1 MAALLAGAFKSMA
14 KNKADQEALGMLLM
28 LLLLAPSIIGMALGV
43 SSMDRRL
50 PNSIAM
56 WIATIWNG
64 MILVG
69 FILLMIIGIFM
80 K

>member
-1 MAALLAGAFKSMA
+1 MAALLAGAFKGMA
-14 KNKADQEALGMLLM
+14 RNKEDQEAFGMLLM
-28 LLLLAPSIIGMALGV
+28 LLLLVPSIIGVALGV

-64 MILVG
+64 MILAG
-69 FILLMIIGIFM
+69 FLLLMIVGLFM